1 MKKTALTLAALLA
14 LSTNVFA
21 AETAGTAAASTSTA
35 GAAAVGTTTMV
46 AVAAGAAVL
55 AAVVISEA
63 NNDNTGT
70 STVSTAT
77 K

>member
-21 AETAGTAAASTSTA
+21 AETGTAAGSTT
-35 GAAAVGTTTMV
+35 GTAAVGTTTMV
-46 AVAAGAAVL
+46 AVGAGAALL

-63 NNDNTGT
+63 NNDNSGTGT
-70 STVSTAT
+70 VTAT